1 MSAPMTD
8 AELLELR
15 KSEWVTKMALRV
27 LLWQFSTHRK
37 HYLSQLGGNPV
48 NYLITELESFYF
60 ASPKGWQRQFRRA
73 PAKLAN
79 CVYHQISCELRG
91 RP

>member
-8 AELLELR
+8 AELRELS
-15 KSEWVTKMALRV
+15 KSEWVAKMALPV
-27 LLWQFSTHRK
+27 LLWQFRTYRK
-37 HYLSQLGGNPV
+37 HYLSRLGSNPV
-48 NYLITELESFYF
+48 NYLTIELKSFYF
-60 ASPKGWQRQFRRA
+60 ASPKGWQRQFRQA

-79 CVYHQISCELRG
+79 CVYHKISCELRG